1 MMTKTIKIKGM
12 TCENC
17 VKSVETALNSLKG
30 IASVVVDLDKKN
42 AVVEVNG
49 VEDQEIKDV
58 IDDIGFE
65 VVGIE

>member
-30 IASVVVDLDKKN
+30 IASVVVDLDKEN
-42 AVVEVNG
+42 ARVEVNG

>member
-1 MMTKTIKIKGM
+1 MTKTIKIKGM
-12 TCENC
+12 SCENC
-17 VKSVETALNSLKG
+17 VRSVETALNSLKG
-30 IASVVVDLDKKN
+30 ISAVELVDLDKKI

-49 VEDQEIKDV
+49 VRDQEIKDV

>member
-1 MMTKTIKIKGM
+1 MTKTIKIEGM
-12 TCENC
+12 SCENC
-17 VKSVETALNSLKG
+17 TRSVETALNTLKG
-30 IASVVVDLDKKN
+30 ISSVVVDLDKKQ

-49 VEDQEIKDV
+49 VEDKEIKDV